1 MGQEVSM
8 QRLSERL
15 GMGAVLG
22 GICLGT
28 VVPLMAQTVQAP
40 TAEEIVSRMN
50 ARDLE
55 RQTALASYGSVRTYR
70 VKYKGPMGDRTAEV
84 VARMNFSAPDQKRFT
99 VLSESGSAMF
109 CHKVLRRMMEAEQ
122 EGALQANHLKAM
134 LSAENYHLKL
144 VGEDRIDGVKAWVLE
159 VSPKVSSRFNY
170 KGKVWIGE
178 DDHAV
183 VRIVGSPARNP
194 SWITSNPTFDY
205 RYARQGEFWLPQ
217 KNVTVSHVRLGGE
230 VTLTVDYGKYAIV
243 ASQPSVTLGAT
254 KTGDTPVIVATDSVP
269 Q

>member
-1 MGQEVSM
+1 MGLEARM

-15 GMGAVLG
+15 VMGVVLG
-22 GICLGT
+22 GICVGT
-28 VVPLMAQTVQAP
+28 VLPLAAQTP
-40 TAEEIVSRMN
+40 TAEEIVARMN
-50 ARDLE
+50 ARDRE

-70 VKYKGPMGDRTAEV
+70 VTYKGPMGDRSAEV
-84 VARMNFSAPDQKRFT
+84 LARMDFSAPDQKHFT
-99 VLSESGSAMF
+99 VLSESGSAIF
-109 CHKVLRRMMEAEQ
+109 CRKVLRKMMEAEQ

-134 LSAENYHLKL
+134 LSADNYHLKL
-144 VGEDRIDGVKAWVLE
+144 VGEDEIDGVKTWVLE
-159 VSPKVSSRFNY
+159 VSPKVNSRFNY

-194 SWITSNPTFDY
+194 SWITSTATFDY
-205 RYARQGEFWLPQ
+205 RYARQGEFWLPR
-217 KNVTVSHVRLGGE
+217 KDVILSHVRLGGE

-243 ASQPSVTLGAT
+243 PSQPSVTLGAM
-254 KTGDTPVIVATDSVP
+254 KTNDAPVTVAKDSLP